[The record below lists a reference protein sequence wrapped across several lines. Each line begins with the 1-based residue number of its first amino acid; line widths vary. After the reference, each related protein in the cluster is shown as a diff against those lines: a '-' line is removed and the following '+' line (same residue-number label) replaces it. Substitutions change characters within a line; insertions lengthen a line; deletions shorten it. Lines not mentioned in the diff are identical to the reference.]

1 MKRCTKCGK
10 LKDETDFNKHARG
23 KNGLCAMCRTCFSE
37 YNKIRY
43 TKKRDVLR
51 EISRNYHYARGV
63 IPMEK
68 KKDSSQYLGIYINE
82 RILKHVMPNAVLMD
96 NNNPG
101 YDLVCGKGYLVDAKA
116 AVASHYK
123 ENTCKWMFGIRQNKI
138 PDYFLLTAYKDRT
151 TLEIVHMWLIPGI
164 QLNDKQ
170 TISISSSTIEKW
182 NDWKIDHTD
191 ALNCISKI
199 GEIQ

>member
-1 MKRCTKCGK
+1 MRQILINMRVEKMVYARCAEHVFLNIIK
-10 LKDETDFNKHARG
+10 LDILKS
-23 KNGLCAMCRTCFSE
+23 AMC
-37 YNKIRY
+37 YVKY
-43 TKKRDVLR
+43 L
-51 EISRNYHYARGV
+51 EIIIMHTELYQWK
-63 IPMEK
+63 K